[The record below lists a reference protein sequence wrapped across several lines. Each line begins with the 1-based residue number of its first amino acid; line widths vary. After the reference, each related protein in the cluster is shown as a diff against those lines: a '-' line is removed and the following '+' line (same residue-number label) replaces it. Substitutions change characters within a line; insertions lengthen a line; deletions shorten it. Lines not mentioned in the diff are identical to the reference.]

1 MAGADADEIQKR
13 TRGSNGCA
21 GVNSAAPLGTA
32 VQGPEALFALRA
44 TEQQADKCVQRM
56 DRGYDGIS
64 RTQPFKRSQP
74 ASLLAI
80 RARISAIRTAVWM
93 SAAAKAQTSSDQE
106 FFAGR
111 RDDASRGNSTPI

>member
-1 MAGADADEIQKR
+1 
-13 TRGSNGCA
+13 
-21 GVNSAAPLGTA
+21 
-32 VQGPEALFALRA
+32 
-44 TEQQADKCVQRM
+44 M

-80 RARISAIRTAVWM
+80 RACISAIRTAVWM